1 MLGFIKTSPKVETL
15 SLDASEAIVFAVV
28 VAILALGFG
37 LRWWIYLS
45 HGLVNSRLSGLTPFL
60 RRHA

>member
-45 HGLVNSRLSGLTPFL
+45 HGLVQ
-60 RRHA
+60 